1 MGKLR
6 EELVRSR
13 AEADLLRKQSG
24 ANLATIQAQ
33 QNEIQLLKAETQKM
47 VTANKMLIAL
57 NGMQAA
63 HIDSLEK
70 DHAALQADT
79 QRVEGLVEDVM
90 KKVRVHAATDNNA
103 NVKAT
108 ISSARAAIERARAV
122 FRP

>member
-33 QNEIQLLKAETQKM
+33 QNEIKLLKAEAQKM

-57 NGMQAA
+57 NGKQAE
-63 HIDSLEK
+63 HIASLEK

-79 QRVEGLVEDVM
+79 QRVERLVEDVM
-90 KKVRVHAATDNNA
+90 KKVRVHAATESNA

-108 ISSARAAIERARAV
+108 INRARAAIERARAAV
-122 FRP
+122 HP

>member
-13 AEADLLRKQSG
+13 AEVDFLRKQSG
-24 ANLATIQAQ
+24 ANHATIQAQ

-47 VTANKMLIAL
+47 VTANKLLITL
-57 NGMQAA
+57 NGKQEA
-63 HIDSLEK
+63 HIASLEK

-79 QRVEGLVEDVM
+79 QRVEGLVEDAM
-90 KKVRVHAATDNNA
+90 KKVRVHVATDNNA

-108 ISSARAAIERARAV
+108 INRARAAIERARAG